1 MLRSPVLRAL
11 LAMVAAMLLAAPLA
25 RADTAGWDFES
36 FNPGPIGGQQGW
48 LMSGSYDVAVADT
61 TPPSVIPAPT
71 GFGSRSLRISNAVT
85 DPAFWDQAYSPS
97 LSSPAGESSSSY
109 GDQSGGPRQPHFEA
123 SFDLASATPGAEQQ
137 DLTMSI
143 SPDRGDG
150 SRMGLLRV
158 SDEPSGLLLE
168 WVDYPLASKGSDGH
182 VPQQTQTIVAG
193 LDRSVVHHIKIVE
206 DFVEGFDNDHAQI
219 WVDGAQLGTGESWEN
234 YWRNDVS
241 AISAGNRVPMVD
253 SLDFRL
259 DSNPNAPWTH
269 GLGFLVDN
277 VSLTSSGGAGGG
289 GGGAQGPAGP
299 PGPVGSTGA
308 TGPAGQQG
316 QAGAAGTP
324 GVAGTAGPPGAPGA
338 AGRNGTNG
346 ANAASNSAGHAVTIV
361 KTRMLTRTLVVSIR
375 CPRAAGLCDGVVRA
389 RTTVG
394 VRLASTSFDADGG
407 HTVNVR
413 LRFGPRAAALV
424 AAGTLP
430 AVTVISRD
438 RLGIATRTT
447 RTLH

>member
-71 GFGSRSLRISNAVT
+71 GFGWRSLRISNAVT

-137 DLTMSI
+137 DLSMSI

-206 DFVEGFDNDHAQI
+206 DFVEGFDNDHVQI
-219 WVDGAQLGTGESWEN
+219 WLDGAQIGSGETWEN

-289 GGGAQGPAGP
+289 GGAQGPAGP

-316 QAGAAGTP
+316 QAGVAGTP

-375 CPRAAGLCDGVVRA
+375 CSRAAGLCDGVVRA

-394 VRLASTSFDADGG
+394 VRLASASEAHVSSETCNATSRTSDAAPSS
-407 HTVNVR
+407 NAR
-413 LRFGPRAAALV
+413 KQRGPR
-424 AAGTLP
+424 
-430 AVTVISRD
+430 SRASS
-438 RLGIATRTT
+438 RSTR
-447 RTLH
+447 

>member
-1 MLRSPVLRAL
+1 MLRFPVTRAL
-11 LAMVAAMLLAAPLA
+11 FAVIAAVLLTAPLA
-25 RADTAGWDFES
+25 HADSASWDFES
-36 FNPGPIGGQQGW
+36 FNPGSIAGQQGW
-48 LMSGSYDVAVADT
+48 LMSGGYDVAVADT
-61 TPPSVIPAPT
+61 TPPSVIPAPA

-85 DPAFWDQAYSPS
+85 DPAFWDQLYSPS
-97 LSSPAGESSSSY
+97 LSSPAGESSSAY

-137 DLTMSI
+137 DLSMSI

-158 SDEPSGLLLE
+158 SDKPSGLLVE

-182 VPQQTQTIVAG
+182 VPQQTQTLVAG
-193 LDRSVVHHIKIVE
+193 LDRSVVHQIKIVM

-219 WVDGAQLGTGESWEN
+219 WVDGAQVGSGESWEN

-241 AISAGNRVPMVD
+241 AISAANRVPMVD

-259 DSNPNAPWTH
+259 DSNPNAPWNL

-277 VSLTSSGGAGGG
+277 VALTSSGGTSGG

-299 PGPVGSTGA
+299 PGPTGSTGA
-308 TGPAGQQG
+308 TGPAGTQG
-316 QAGAAGTP
+316 QVGAAGAPGAAGTP
-324 GVAGTAGPPGAPGA
+324 GATGPTGTSGAD
-338 AGRNGTNG
+338 GTT
-346 ANAASNSAGHAVTIV
+346 AVFATGHAVKVT
-361 KTRMLTRTLVVSIR
+361 KTRMRGRSLIVSVK
-375 CPRAAGLCDGVVRA
+375 CPKAAGLCDGVVRA

-394 VRLASTSFDADGG
+394 VRLASASFDADGG
-407 HTVNVR
+407 RTVNVQ
-413 LRFGPRAAALV
+413 LRFGPRAVALV
-424 AAGTLP
+424 AGGTLP

-447 RTLH
+447 VRLH